1 MHLNYYTFHFVFTEP
16 SKPEKLIVHENKITK
31 TTINVSWKEPIP
43 LDVSIVGYELEYK
56 KIDEDLK
63 KVTKKS
69 LRPEDLS
76 YKVTGLNAY
85 TRYGFRVAAFNSAG
99 TGPYTD
105 IVTQFTS
112 KYYENIFTVATYM
125 YIHTHIYIR
134 TCLQYCHYTNSRFLY
149 NELTITTRSN
159 VVVIPLF
166 RDSFIIIY
174 LGL

>member
-1 MHLNYYTFHFVFTEP
+1 M
-16 SKPEKLIVHENKITK
+16 
-31 TTINVSWKEPIP
+31 
-43 LDVSIVGYELEYK
+43 
-56 KIDEDLK
+56 
-63 KVTKKS
+63 
-69 LRPEDLS
+69 
-76 YKVTGLNAY
+76 TGLNAY

-112 KYYENIFTVATYM
+112 KCYENIFTVATYM

-134 TCLQYCHYTNSRFLY
+134 TWLQYCHYTNSRFLY
-149 NELTITTRSN
+149 NELTITNRSN